1 MDEIFCKDC
10 NCKGMIHI
18 VQMGDTLYSLSRYY
32 NVSIGSIIRVNRGIN
47 PYNLMVGDKVCI
59 PVSNMHR
66 TNNEY
71 DVEFEDEMSKPMMDY
86 KKMRLKELL
95 EQDINLQDLIKMIK
109 EM

>member
-1 MDEIFCKDC
+1 
-10 NCKGMIHI
+10 
-18 VQMGDTLYSLSRYY
+18 
-32 NVSIGSIIRVNRGIN
+32 
-47 PYNLMVGDKVCI
+47 MVGDKVCI